1 MRKILLCLAIASVS
15 LLTGCGKEE
24 APLGSRPSVRSP
36 KSPQSYEKL
45 VRTKLQERNAREG
58 TDFNV
63 SAEAERM
70 RQRYIKLS
78 DKEKLKAYDD
88 ASEM

>member
-1 MRKILLCLAIASVS
+1 MGKLLLCLAIASVS
-15 LLTGCGKEE
+15 LLTGCGEE
-24 APLGSRPSVRSP
+24 ERHSVRSP
-36 KSPQSYEKL
+36 ESPQSYEKQ
-45 VRTKLQERNAREG
+45 VRRKLQQRNVREG

-78 DKEKLKAYDD
+78 DEEKVKAYED